1 MQKIPALSLT
11 KIPRTRYGSDEDD
24 SSSGALG
31 QLRGYLP

>member
-1 MQKIPALSLT
+1 MDKLYALT
-11 KIPRTRYGSDEDD
+11 KIPRRHYGPDEDD